1 MRRKISEEGGY
12 AVLQPAGREI
22 NDWAIEGYQLWA
34 FVIETAVPKL
44 VQSIIL
50 FNSNESLVGPENVI
64 EKLFENTKKKKKVF
78 KRGWYL
84 FVRLVRRRLNPP
96 LWSSSTFGNGTA
108 TGTRQF
114 RLWLLFRRSSYDP
127 GTVDTIWLDPV
138 ITPEFECKVVV
149 PRPCTAEGSSTLR
162 SPAPPNSCQLS
173 RKKSIS

>member
-64 EKLFENTKKKKKVF
+64 EKLFENTKKKESIQ
-78 KRGWYL
+78 KRVVPICKTGPKT
-84 FVRLVRRRLNPP
+84 VE
-96 LWSSSTFGNGTA
+96 SSTVE
-108 TGTRQF
+108 QF
-114 RLWLLFRRSSYDP
+114 H
-127 GTVDTIWLDPV
+127 
-138 ITPEFECKVVV
+138 
-149 PRPCTAEGSSTLR
+149 LR
-162 SPAPPNSCQLS
+162 
-173 RKKSIS
+173 